1 MRTKIKRFY
10 KKDGGV
16 VQLIDKEK
24 MKNWP
29 IELPLI
35 FIEYVRNNLIKT
47 YNDPKVQKEVEKYL
61 NEILEDIAIPRLIN
75 VLKEDISD
83 EILTALERIEELAK
97 KKIEMIMPIKPY
109 LDDLLKNKNK
119 RIRELSK
126 NIYELFNKA
135 EKRKLLAE
143 KRKIM
148 QQKEKEFLEGK
159 ISNEEYAKIRKE
171 YLLLRED

>member
-1 MRTKIKRFY
+1 
-10 KKDGGV
+10 
-16 VQLIDKEK
+16 
-24 MKNWP
+24 
-29 IELPLI
+29 
-35 FIEYVRNNLIKT
+35 
-47 YNDPKVQKEVEKYL
+47 
-61 NEILEDIAIPRLIN
+61 
-75 VLKEDISD
+75 
-83 EILTALERIEELAK
+83 
-97 KKIEMIMPIKPY
+97 MIMPIKPY

-126 NIYELFNKA
+126 HIYELFNKA

>member
-1 MRTKIKRFY
+1 
-10 KKDGGV
+10 
-16 VQLIDKEK
+16 
-24 MKNWP
+24 
-29 IELPLI
+29 
-35 FIEYVRNNLIKT
+35 
-47 YNDPKVQKEVEKYL
+47 
-61 NEILEDIAIPRLIN
+61 IPRLIN

-159 ISNEEYAKIRKE
+159 ISGEEYAKVRRE
-171 YLLLRED
+171 YLILRE